1 MQSNVYD
8 DETDFD
14 VSGFIKHKK
23 SRNLENETFFKLAVN

>member
-14 VSGFIKHKK
+14 ASGFIKHTK
-23 SRNLENETFFKLAVN
+23 NLEIWRTKHSLN